1 MAIHALGAAVLLSL
15 TSGASFTGGPP
26 VPPPA
31 LLEGMDAISD
41 STVAALQDR
50 VLRWYLHQGYPFAS
64 TGCYLAAPDSLVAA
78 LVPGRHASLEGFRI
92 EGLSGTRPR
101 TLTRLFRGD
110 VGGPYDPGDVEEWR
124 ERLERLPYVA
134 WVGGSELMLGP
145 GGNLVV
151 VQEVTEGPMGSFSA
165 SMGVSGRGGGDEF
178 EGEGAL
184 DITNLLGTGREL
196 MLSIEKSG
204 WGGTDAAIRYLEP
217 WVAGM
222 PLSAC
227 LEASQEVPDS
237 AWLNRE
243 AEASTVWEVDAALSV
258 VTGAGKWW
266 GYSPEA
272 DRTYGYGLAGIAY
285 RPGSMTAM
293 GWEGLEL
300 DIEGR
305 LGTSAGPDSSGT
317 LAQAALDSRVDIF
330 GGPLGFGGEVLAG
343 GILEGEPLYARLTRL
358 GGQETIRGRP
368 ENAFRAVRYAI
379 LRPEVSLGETET
391 RLYAFCDLAWI
402 EETSRD
408 TDAAGAGGGLRGTA
422 GSFRVDAAVGI
433 PLDGGPARFY
443 LSAVAEVL

>member
-1 MAIHALGAAVLLSL
+1 MAVHALSAAVLLSL

-272 DRTYGYGLAGIAY
+272 DRTYGYGLAGISY

-300 DIEGR
+300 DVEGR

-402 EETSRD
+402 EETARN
-408 TDAAGAGGGLRGTA
+408 TGAAGAGGGLRGTA

>member
-1 MAIHALGAAVLLSL
+1 MAMHALGVSILLCL
-15 TSGASFTGGPP
+15 ASGASFTGGPP
-26 VPPPA
+26 FPPA
-31 LLEGMDAISD
+31 ELFEGMDAISD
-41 STVAALQDR
+41 STVLGLQDR
-50 VLRWYLHQGYPFAS
+50 VLRWYLHQGYPFAT
-64 TGCYLAAPDSLVAA
+64 TGCYIAAADSIVAA
-78 LVPGRHASLEGFRI
+78 IVPGRHASLEGFRI

-110 VGGPYDPGDVEEWR
+110 VGGPYDPCDVEEWR
-124 ERLERLPYVA
+124 ERLERLEYIS

-151 VQEVTEGPMGSFSA
+151 VQEVSEGPMGSFSA

-178 EGEGAL
+178 EGEGSL

-196 MLSIEKSG
+196 ALSIEKSG
-204 WGGTDAAIRYLEP
+204 WGGTDAAISYLEP

-222 PLSAC
+222 PLSAR

-258 VTGAGKWW
+258 ITGAGKWW
-266 GYSPEA
+266 GYSPGA

-285 RPGSMTAM
+285 SPGSMTDM
-293 GWEGLEL
+293 GWEGLVL
-300 DIEGR
+300 DLEGR
-305 LGTSAGPDSSGT
+305 LGTSTGPDSSGT
-317 LAQAALDSRVDIF
+317 LAQAGLDSRVDF
-330 GGPLGFGGEVLAG
+330 FTGPVGFGGEVLAG

-402 EETSRD
+402 EETAGN
-408 TDAAGAGGGLRGTA
+408 TGAAGAGGGLRGSA
-422 GSFRVDAAVGI
+422 GSFRVDAAVGV